1 MSTHMTIEEIKTKI
15 EQYKLSDAPIEVKEA
30 AIKALEEK
38 LVSKSSQETALTQFL
53 EGQADIDDIN

>member
-1 MSTHMTIEEIKTKI
+1 MSTYMTTAEIKAKI
-15 EQYKLSDAPIEVKEA
+15 EQYKLSDAPIEVKES
-30 AIKALEEK
+30 AIKTLEEK